1 MADGKPLR
9 DYVEYYC
16 RECDCRVLYIGNPS
30 KAHGKPACHKC
41 GETRN
46 VVSVSGVNI
55 VTGVIPRRIKEL
67 PPSTQALFH
76 DTGCMSFS

>member
-16 RECDCRVLYIGNPS
+16 RECACLVLYIGNPS

-46 VVSVSGVNI
+46 VVKME
-55 VTGVIPRRIKEL
+55 IP
-67 PPSTQALFH
+67 F
-76 DTGCMSFS
+76 